1 MAKKHKKKVYTTP
14 KKDKHVHKN
23 IKLNVIKMFN
33 NNPRCS
39 DCNNLMAVHQDR
51 ITCSKCKTSK

>member
-1 MAKKHKKKVYTTP
+1 MTKKHKKKVYTTL

-33 NNPRCS
+33 NNPRCLE
-39 DCNNLMAVHQDR
+39 CNNLMAVHQDR
-51 ITCSKCKTSK
+51 FTCSKCNKSI